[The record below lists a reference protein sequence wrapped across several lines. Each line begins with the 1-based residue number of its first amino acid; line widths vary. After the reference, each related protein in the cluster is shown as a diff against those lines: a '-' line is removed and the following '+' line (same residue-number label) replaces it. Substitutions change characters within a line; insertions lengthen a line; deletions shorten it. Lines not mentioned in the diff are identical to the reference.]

1 MALRC
6 GRSALKWAPALGAR
20 CMSGAPMTV
29 AHLEEAARL
38 VRDPDQQKR
47 LAALAAMKVEPARL
61 PEEASPSETEVWYK
75 EWVVESVMR
84 RLGRR
89 VCWRWIF
96 RKEV

>member
-6 GRSALKWAPALGAR
+6 GRSALKWAPTLGAR

-29 AHLEEAARL
+29 THLEEAARV

-75 EWVVESVMR
+75 EWVVESLMR
-84 RLGRR
+84 GSAR
-89 VCWRWIF
+89 
-96 RKEV
+96 EVSALDLQ